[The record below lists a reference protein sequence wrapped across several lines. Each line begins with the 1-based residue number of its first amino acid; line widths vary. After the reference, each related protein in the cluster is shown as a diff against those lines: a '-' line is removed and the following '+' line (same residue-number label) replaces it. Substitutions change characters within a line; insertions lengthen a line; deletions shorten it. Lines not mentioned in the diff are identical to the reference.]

1 MTFGEETH
9 GEKPLAEINM
19 IPLIDVMLVLLV
31 IFIITTP
38 LMTQSIKIDLP
49 QVAAQ
54 NHAEKPEAVV
64 LALDA
69 AGALH
74 WNNVRLSDA
83 ELPAKLAQAAAQKV
97 QPELHLRAD
106 KETRYQKVAEVMGLA
121 QQAGIKKMGFIT
133 QPISTPIKP

>member
-1 MTFGEETH
+1 MTFGDDTQAQQ
-9 GEKPLAEINM
+9 PLAEINM

-31 IFIITTP
+31 VFIITAP
-38 LMTQSIKIDLP
+38 LLTQSIKIDLP

-54 NHAEKPEAVV
+54 THIEMPEAIV

-69 AGALH
+69 QGALH
-74 WNNVRLSDA
+74 WNDLAISDT
-83 ELPAKLAQAAAQKV
+83 ELPAKLLEAAAKKP

-121 QQAGIKKMGFIT
+121 QKAGIKKMGFIT
-133 QPISTPIKP
+133 EPTAP

>member
-1 MTFGEETH
+1 MTFGNDTYEQQ
-9 GEKPLAEINM
+9 PLAEINM

-31 IFIITTP
+31 VFIITAP
-38 LMTQSIKIDLP
+38 LLTQSIKIDLP

-54 NHAEKPEAVV
+54 THIEMPEAIV

-69 AGALH
+69 QGALH
-74 WNNVRLSDA
+74 WNDMAISDT
-83 ELPAKLAQAAAQKV
+83 ELPAKLLETAVKKP

-121 QQAGIKKMGFIT
+121 QKAGIKKMGFIT
-133 QPISTPIKP
+133 EPTSP